1 LENFGKYQGQ
11 GLLPSAYGKNVKLVY
26 YFYCRGKKFLLIKTT
41 DTVVFAALN
50 EYFWGMGTNRGKEG
64 SERVGLT
71 WIEK

>member
-1 LENFGKYQGQ
+1 L
-11 GLLPSAYGKNVKLVY
+11 S
-26 YFYCRGKKFLLIKTT
+26 KTT

-50 EYFWGMGTNRGKEG
+50 EYFWGMGINRGKEG